1 MKKIGLI
8 LSSSKRSRLYYNK
21 IKNIKN
27 VKITN
32 IIYYGNKIIKFKKED
47 FQKTYFFSNRLI
59 NPKIARLIKSLKE
72 KNFVISPMPGEI
84 IKDKILLKKKNLI
97 HFHPGNLPNFKGST
111 VLYYTT
117 LFKKKIFCT
126 GFFLKTKIDEG
137 KILIKKSF
145 IFPKIKKLKQLDNFD
160 NYIRSE
166 TLIDFFKKPKKN
178 IKKIKSKNIG
188 YFIIH
193 PILRSIVINKKTSL
207 MIRKILSD

>member
-8 LSSSKRSRLYYNK
+8 LSSSKRSKLYYNK

-111 VLYYTT
+111 VLYYT
-117 LFKKKIFCT
+117 LLKK
-126 GFFLKTKIDEG
+126 
-137 KILIKKSF
+137 
-145 IFPKIKKLKQLDNFD
+145 
-160 NYIRSE
+160 
-166 TLIDFFKKPKKN
+166 KKN
-178 IKKIKSKNIG
+178 ILYWIFLKNKNRRGKNSDQKII
-188 YFIIH
+188 YF
-193 PILRSIVINKKTSL
+193 S
-207 MIRKILSD
+207 